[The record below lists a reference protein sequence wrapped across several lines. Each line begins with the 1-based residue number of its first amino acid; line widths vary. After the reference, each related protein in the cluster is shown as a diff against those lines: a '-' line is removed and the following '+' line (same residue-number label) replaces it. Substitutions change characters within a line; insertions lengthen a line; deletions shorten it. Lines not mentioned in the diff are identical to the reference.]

1 MSIVSLL
8 SVYAIYAAPGNTALE
23 SALAGRLQPGDSFT
37 LGTGQYL
44 VAFGGTA
51 KDLSDHLGVTS
62 GAEEGPSAPAV
73 ILEVSGF
80 YGSAAPEV
88 WDWLTQKMG
97 APYAPASSRSFASQ
111 RT

>member
-1 MSIVSLL
+1 M
-8 SVYAIYAAPGNTALE
+8 
-23 SALAGRLQPGDSFT
+23 

-51 KDLSDHLGVTS
+51 KELSDRLGVTN
-62 GAEEGPSAPAV
+62 GADAGPSAPAV

-97 APYAPASSRSFASQ
+97 TPYGPVGARSFASQ